1 VTTLPLPSQEN
12 HRLFSLTDRVVLIT
26 GSSRGIGRALA
37 RACAEAGAHVVI
49 NARTA
54 EPVAQTV
61 AELEA
66 DGFAATGQ
74 VADVTDSD
82 AVTTMVD
89 RIETDIGPI
98 SGLVNNAGI
107 QRRAPFLEFDPN
119 DYREILEM
127 NLVAPF
133 VVSQAVARPM
143 VERGAG
149 RIVNIGSVQSQ
160 LGRPT
165 IVPYTAS
172 KGGIVML
179 TRGMCADLGPKG
191 LQVNCV
197 APGYFKTEL
206 TRALVEDETF
216 SAWLAE
222 RTPAGRW
229 GELSELGGAV
239 VFLLS
244 DAASFI
250 NGQTL
255 FVDGGMTAVV

>member
-1 VTTLPLPSQEN
+1 
-12 HRLFSLTDRVVLIT
+12 
-26 GSSRGIGRALA
+26 
-37 RACAEAGAHVVI
+37 VVI

-54 EPVAQTV
+54 SAVDAAVGELTDRGAQ
-61 AELEA
+61 AS
-66 DGFAATGQ
+66 GH
-74 VADVTDSD
+74 VADVTDEGQVD
-82 AVTTMVD
+82 EMVAT
-89 RIETDIGPI
+89 IESSVGPI
-98 SGLVNNAGI
+98 AGLINNAGI
-107 QRRAPFLEFDPN
+107 QRRAPFLDFELQ
-119 DYREILEM
+119 DYRDVMEV

-133 VVSQAVARPM
+133 IVSKAVANRM
-143 VERGAG
+143 AERSAG

-172 KGGIVML
+172 KGGVALL
-179 TRGMCADLGPKG
+179 TRGMCADLGPLG
-191 LQVNCV
+191 IQVNSI
-197 APGYFKTEL
+197 APGYFATEL
-206 TRALVEDETF
+206 TADLVNDAEF
-216 SAWLAE
+216 SAWVSS

-229 GELSELGGAV
+229 GDVSELGGAA

>member
-1 VTTLPLPSQEN
+1 MTTLPLPSQEN